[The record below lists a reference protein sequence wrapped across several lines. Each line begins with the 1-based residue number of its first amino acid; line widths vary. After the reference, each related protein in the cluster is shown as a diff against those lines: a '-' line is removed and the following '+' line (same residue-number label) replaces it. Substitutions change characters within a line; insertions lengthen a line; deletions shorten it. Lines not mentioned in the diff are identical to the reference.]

1 MSYDTEFYLICYF
14 IFSSIISVPIF
25 FSMSKHLDS
34 SESFIVGLRRCLKNK
49 TKGSVAL
56 AISFLNLYLI
66 IIVFAISSFVK

>member
-1 MSYDTEFYLICYF
+1 MSDDTEFYLICYF

-25 FSMSKHLDS
+25 FSMNKHLDS

-56 AISFLNLYLI
+56 AVSFLNLYLI
-66 IIVFAISSFVK
+66 IIVFAISSFIK

>member
-1 MSYDTEFYLICYF
+1 MSDDTEFYLICYF

-25 FSMSKHLDS
+25 FSMNKHLNS

-49 TKGSVAL
+49 TKGSIAL

-66 IIVFAISSFVK
+66 IVVFAISSFIK